1 MEISVLTA
9 LNQGLMWGILAIGVF
24 VSFKVLDFADM
35 TCEGSI
41 ALGGAITAVTLQAGL
56 HPILAVLFAL
66 LGGAGA
72 GLITGLL
79 HTKLRIPPILSGI
92 LTMTA
97 LYSINLRIMKDR
109 ASITMLNV
117 KTLTSGLT
125 DALVNSGLAY
135 KYSVQMSNM
144 IIALIFVAL
153 VIGAI
158 YWFFGTEFGCTIRA
172 TGMNPKM
179 CRAQGINTNTTIIVG
194 LMISNALI
202 ALAGCLISQ
211 MQFNTTVSMGTGA
224 IVIGLAS
231 IIIGEALTGKKF
243 SFWARLTM
251 LNVKT
256 LTSGLTDALVNSG
269 LAYKYSVQMSNM
281 IIALIFVALV
291 IGAIYWFFG
300 TEFGCTI
307 RATGMNP
314 KMCRAQGI
322 NTNTTIIVGLM
333 ISNALI
339 ALAGCLI
346 SQMQFNTTVSMGT
359 GAIVI
364 GLASIIIGEAL
375 TGKKFSFWARLIM
388 LIVGSILYRLVIT
401 MVLMI
406 PGFNT
411 NDLKLL
417 TAIVVAVA
425 LAIPAIKGGAKPL
438 IQKFIGK
445 KGGNENA

>member
-144 IIALIFVAL
+144 IIALV
-153 VIGAI
+153 
-158 YWFFGTEFGCTIRA
+158 
-172 TGMNPKM
+172 
-179 CRAQGINTNTTIIVG
+179 
-194 LMISNALI
+194 
-202 ALAGCLISQ
+202 
-211 MQFNTTVSMGTGA
+211 
-224 IVIGLAS
+224 
-231 IIIGEALTGKKF
+231 
-243 SFWARLTM
+243 
-251 LNVKT
+251 
-256 LTSGLTDALVNSG
+256 
-269 LAYKYSVQMSNM
+269 
-281 IIALIFVALV
+281 FVALV

>member
-125 DALVNSGLAY
+125 DALVNGGLAY

-144 IIALIFVAL
+144 IIALVFVAL

-251 LNVKT
+251 L
-256 LTSGLTDALVNSG
+256 
-269 LAYKYSVQMSNM
+269 
-281 IIALIFVALV
+281 
-291 IGAIYWFFG
+291 
-300 TEFGCTI
+300 
-307 RATGMNP
+307 
-314 KMCRAQGI
+314 
-322 NTNTTIIVGLM
+322 
-333 ISNALI
+333 
-339 ALAGCLI
+339 
-346 SQMQFNTTVSMGT
+346 
-359 GAIVI
+359 
-364 GLASIIIGEAL
+364 
-375 TGKKFSFWARLIM
+375 
-388 LIVGSILYRLVIT
+388 IVGSILYRLVIT

>member
-72 GLITGLL
+72 GLL

-144 IIALIFVAL
+144 IIALV
-153 VIGAI
+153 
-158 YWFFGTEFGCTIRA
+158 
-172 TGMNPKM
+172 
-179 CRAQGINTNTTIIVG
+179 
-194 LMISNALI
+194 
-202 ALAGCLISQ
+202 
-211 MQFNTTVSMGTGA
+211 
-224 IVIGLAS
+224 
-231 IIIGEALTGKKF
+231 
-243 SFWARLTM
+243 
-251 LNVKT
+251 
-256 LTSGLTDALVNSG
+256 
-269 LAYKYSVQMSNM
+269 
-281 IIALIFVALV
+281 FVALV

>member
-1 MEISVLTA
+1 MTA

-41 ALGGAITAVTLQAGL
+41 AMGGAITAITLQAGL
-56 HPILAVLFAL
+56 HPLLAVLFSL

-79 HTKLRIPPILSGI
+79 HTKLKIPPILSGI

-97 LYSINLRIMKDR
+97 LYSINLRIMQDR

-125 DALVNSGLAY
+125 DALVGSGLPY
-135 KYSVQMSNM
+135 KYGVQVSNM
-144 IIALIFVAL
+144 IIALIFVCL
-153 VIGAI
+153 VIGVI

-251 LNVKT
+251 L
-256 LTSGLTDALVNSG
+256 
-269 LAYKYSVQMSNM
+269 
-281 IIALIFVALV
+281 
-291 IGAIYWFFG
+291 
-300 TEFGCTI
+300 
-307 RATGMNP
+307 
-314 KMCRAQGI
+314 
-322 NTNTTIIVGLM
+322 
-333 ISNALI
+333 
-339 ALAGCLI
+339 
-346 SQMQFNTTVSMGT
+346 
-359 GAIVI
+359 
-364 GLASIIIGEAL
+364 
-375 TGKKFSFWARLIM
+375 
-388 LIVGSILYRLVIT
+388 IVGSILYRLVIT

>member
-1 MEISVLTA
+1 MEISIMTA

-41 ALGGAITAVTLQAGL
+41 AMGGAITAITLQAGL
-56 HPILAVLFAL
+56 HPLLAVLFSL

-79 HTKLRIPPILSGI
+79 HTKLKIPPILSGI

-97 LYSINLRIMKDR
+97 LYSINLRIMQDR

-125 DALVNSGLAY
+125 DALVGSGLPY
-135 KYSVQMSNM
+135 KYGVQVSNM
-144 IIALIFVAL
+144 IIALIFVGL
-153 VIGAI
+153 VIGVI

-251 LNVKT
+251 L
-256 LTSGLTDALVNSG
+256 
-269 LAYKYSVQMSNM
+269 
-281 IIALIFVALV
+281 
-291 IGAIYWFFG
+291 
-300 TEFGCTI
+300 
-307 RATGMNP
+307 
-314 KMCRAQGI
+314 
-322 NTNTTIIVGLM
+322 
-333 ISNALI
+333 
-339 ALAGCLI
+339 
-346 SQMQFNTTVSMGT
+346 
-359 GAIVI
+359 
-364 GLASIIIGEAL
+364 
-375 TGKKFSFWARLIM
+375 
-388 LIVGSILYRLVIT
+388 IVGSILYRLVIT

>member
-1 MEISVLTA
+1 MEISIMTA

-41 ALGGAITAVTLQAGL
+41 AMGGAITAITLQAGL
-56 HPILAVLFAL
+56 HPLLAVLFSL

-79 HTKLRIPPILSGI
+79 HTKLKIPPILSGI

-125 DALVNSGLAY
+125 DALVGSGLPY
-135 KYSVQMSNM
+135 KYGVQVSNM
-144 IIALIFVAL
+144 IIALIFVVL
-153 VIGAI
+153 VIGVI

-231 IIIGEALTGKKF
+231 IIIGEAMTGKKF
-243 SFWARLTM
+243 SFWAKLAM
-251 LNVKT
+251 LV
-256 LTSGLTDALVNSG
+256 
-269 LAYKYSVQMSNM
+269 
-281 IIALIFVALV
+281 
-291 IGAIYWFFG
+291 
-300 TEFGCTI
+300 
-307 RATGMNP
+307 
-314 KMCRAQGI
+314 
-322 NTNTTIIVGLM
+322 
-333 ISNALI
+333 
-339 ALAGCLI
+339 
-346 SQMQFNTTVSMGT
+346 
-359 GAIVI
+359 
-364 GLASIIIGEAL
+364 
-375 TGKKFSFWARLIM
+375 
-388 LIVGSILYRLVIT
+388 VGSIIYRLVIT
-401 MVLMI
+401 LILMI

-417 TAIVVAVA
+417 TAIIVAIA

>member
-41 ALGGAITAVTLQAGL
+41 ALGGAITAVTLQAGM

-97 LYSINLRIMKDR
+97 LYSINLRIMQDR

-117 KTLTSGLT
+117 NTLTSGLT
-125 DALVNSGLAY
+125 NAFVDAGLAY
-135 KYSVQMSNM
+135 KYGVQVSNM
-144 IIALIFVAL
+144 IIALIFVGL
-153 VIGAI
+153 VIGVI

-202 ALAGCLISQ
+202 SLAGCLISQ

-231 IIIGEALTGKKF
+231 IIIGEAMTGKKF
-243 SFWARLTM
+243 SFWAKLTM
-251 LNVKT
+251 LV
-256 LTSGLTDALVNSG
+256 
-269 LAYKYSVQMSNM
+269 
-281 IIALIFVALV
+281 
-291 IGAIYWFFG
+291 
-300 TEFGCTI
+300 
-307 RATGMNP
+307 
-314 KMCRAQGI
+314 
-322 NTNTTIIVGLM
+322 
-333 ISNALI
+333 
-339 ALAGCLI
+339 
-346 SQMQFNTTVSMGT
+346 
-359 GAIVI
+359 
-364 GLASIIIGEAL
+364 
-375 TGKKFSFWARLIM
+375 
-388 LIVGSILYRLVIT
+388 VGSIVYRLVIT
-401 MVLMI
+401 MILMI

-417 TAIVVAVA
+417 TAIIVAIA

-445 KGGNENA
+445 KGGEENA

>member
-1 MEISVLTA
+1 
-9 LNQGLMWGILAIGVF
+9 
-24 VSFKVLDFADM
+24 M

-243 SFWARLTM
+243 SFWARLM
-251 LNVKT
+251 
-256 LTSGLTDALVNSG
+256 
-269 LAYKYSVQMSNM
+269 
-281 IIALIFVALV
+281 
-291 IGAIYWFFG
+291 
-300 TEFGCTI
+300 
-307 RATGMNP
+307 
-314 KMCRAQGI
+314 
-322 NTNTTIIVGLM
+322 
-333 ISNALI
+333 
-339 ALAGCLI
+339 
-346 SQMQFNTTVSMGT
+346 
-359 GAIVI
+359 
-364 GLASIIIGEAL
+364 
-375 TGKKFSFWARLIM
+375 M

>member
-231 IIIGEALTGKKF
+231 IIIGEALTGKK
-243 SFWARLTM
+243 
-251 LNVKT
+251 V
-256 LTSGLTDALVNSG
+256 
-269 LAYKYSVQMSNM
+269 
-281 IIALIFVALV
+281 
-291 IGAIYWFFG
+291 
-300 TEFGCTI
+300 
-307 RATGMNP
+307 
-314 KMCRAQGI
+314 
-322 NTNTTIIVGLM
+322 
-333 ISNALI
+333 
-339 ALAGCLI
+339 
-346 SQMQFNTTVSMGT
+346 
-359 GAIVI
+359 
-364 GLASIIIGEAL
+364 
-375 TGKKFSFWARLIM
+375 SFWARLIM

>member
-9 LNQGLMWGILAIGVF
+9 LNQGLMWGILAIGVY
-24 VSFKVLDFADM
+24 VSFKVLNFADM

-41 ALGGAITAVTLQAGL
+41 AMGGAITAVTLQAGL
-56 HPILAVLFAL
+56 HPLLAVLFAL

-72 GLITGLL
+72 GLVTGLL
-79 HTKLRIPPILSGI
+79 HTKLKIPPILSGI

-117 KTLTSGLT
+117 KTLTSSLT
-125 DALVNSGLAY
+125 DALVDGGLAY
-135 KYSVQMSNM
+135 KYGVQVSNM
-144 IIALIFVAL
+144 IIALIFVGL
-153 VIGAI
+153 VIAVI

-172 TGMNPKM
+172 TGMN
-179 CRAQGINTNTTIIVG
+179 
-194 LMISNALI
+194 
-202 ALAGCLISQ
+202 
-211 MQFNTTVSMGTGA
+211 
-224 IVIGLAS
+224 
-231 IIIGEALTGKKF
+231 
-243 SFWARLTM
+243 
-251 LNVKT
+251 
-256 LTSGLTDALVNSG
+256 D
-269 LAYKYSVQMSNM
+269 
-281 IIALIFVALV
+281 
-291 IGAIYWFFG
+291 
-300 TEFGCTI
+300 
-307 RATGMNP
+307 

-401 MVLMI
+401 MILMI

-417 TAIVVAVA
+417 TAIIVAIA

-438 IQKFIGK
+438 LQKFIGK
-445 KGGNENA
+445 RGGADNA

>member
-1 MEISVLTA
+1 MTA

-41 ALGGAITAVTLQAGL
+41 AMGGAITAITLQAGL
-56 HPILAVLFAL
+56 HPLLAVLFSL

-79 HTKLRIPPILSGI
+79 HTKLKIPPILSGI

-97 LYSINLRIMKDR
+97 LYSINLRIMQDR

-125 DALVNSGLAY
+125 DALVGSGLPY
-135 KYSVQMSNM
+135 KYGVQVSSM
-144 IIALIFVAL
+144 IIALIFVCL
-153 VIGAI
+153 VIGVI

-231 IIIGEALTGKKF
+231 IIIGEAMTGKKF
-243 SFWARLTM
+243 SFWAKLAM
-251 LNVKT
+251 LV
-256 LTSGLTDALVNSG
+256 
-269 LAYKYSVQMSNM
+269 
-281 IIALIFVALV
+281 
-291 IGAIYWFFG
+291 
-300 TEFGCTI
+300 
-307 RATGMNP
+307 
-314 KMCRAQGI
+314 
-322 NTNTTIIVGLM
+322 
-333 ISNALI
+333 
-339 ALAGCLI
+339 
-346 SQMQFNTTVSMGT
+346 
-359 GAIVI
+359 
-364 GLASIIIGEAL
+364 
-375 TGKKFSFWARLIM
+375 
-388 LIVGSILYRLVIT
+388 VGSIIYRLVIT
-401 MVLMI
+401 LILMI

-417 TAIVVAVA
+417 TAIIVAIA

>member
-9 LNQGLMWGILAIGVF
+9 LNQGLMWGVLAIGVF
-24 VSFKVLDFADM
+24 ISFKVLDFADM

-41 ALGGAITAVTLQAGL
+41 AMGGAITAVTLQAGL

-243 SFWARLTM
+243 SFWARL
-251 LNVKT
+251 
-256 LTSGLTDALVNSG
+256 
-269 LAYKYSVQMSNM
+269 
-281 IIALIFVALV
+281 
-291 IGAIYWFFG
+291 
-300 TEFGCTI
+300 
-307 RATGMNP
+307 
-314 KMCRAQGI
+314 
-322 NTNTTIIVGLM
+322 
-333 ISNALI
+333 
-339 ALAGCLI
+339 
-346 SQMQFNTTVSMGT
+346 
-359 GAIVI
+359 
-364 GLASIIIGEAL
+364 
-375 TGKKFSFWARLIM
+375 IM

>member
-24 VSFKVLDFADM
+24 MSFKVLDFADM

-144 IIALIFVAL
+144 IIALVFVAL

-243 SFWARLTM
+243 SFWARLM
-251 LNVKT
+251 
-256 LTSGLTDALVNSG
+256 
-269 LAYKYSVQMSNM
+269 
-281 IIALIFVALV
+281 
-291 IGAIYWFFG
+291 
-300 TEFGCTI
+300 
-307 RATGMNP
+307 
-314 KMCRAQGI
+314 
-322 NTNTTIIVGLM
+322 
-333 ISNALI
+333 
-339 ALAGCLI
+339 
-346 SQMQFNTTVSMGT
+346 
-359 GAIVI
+359 
-364 GLASIIIGEAL
+364 
-375 TGKKFSFWARLIM
+375 M

>member
-243 SFWARLTM
+243 SFWA
-251 LNVKT
+251 
-256 LTSGLTDALVNSG
+256 
-269 LAYKYSVQMSNM
+269 
-281 IIALIFVALV
+281 
-291 IGAIYWFFG
+291 W
-300 TEFGCTI
+300 
-307 RATGMNP
+307 
-314 KMCRAQGI
+314 
-322 NTNTTIIVGLM
+322 
-333 ISNALI
+333 
-339 ALAGCLI
+339 
-346 SQMQFNTTVSMGT
+346 
-359 GAIVI
+359 
-364 GLASIIIGEAL
+364 
-375 TGKKFSFWARLIM
+375 LIM

>member
-66 LGGAGA
+66 LGGACA

-251 LNVKT
+251 L
-256 LTSGLTDALVNSG
+256 
-269 LAYKYSVQMSNM
+269 
-281 IIALIFVALV
+281 
-291 IGAIYWFFG
+291 
-300 TEFGCTI
+300 
-307 RATGMNP
+307 
-314 KMCRAQGI
+314 
-322 NTNTTIIVGLM
+322 
-333 ISNALI
+333 
-339 ALAGCLI
+339 
-346 SQMQFNTTVSMGT
+346 
-359 GAIVI
+359 
-364 GLASIIIGEAL
+364 
-375 TGKKFSFWARLIM
+375 
-388 LIVGSILYRLVIT
+388 IVGSILYRLVIT

>member
-243 SFWARLTM
+243 SFWARL
-251 LNVKT
+251 
-256 LTSGLTDALVNSG
+256 S
-269 LAYKYSVQMSNM
+269 
-281 IIALIFVALV
+281 
-291 IGAIYWFFG
+291 
-300 TEFGCTI
+300 
-307 RATGMNP
+307 
-314 KMCRAQGI
+314 
-322 NTNTTIIVGLM
+322 
-333 ISNALI
+333 
-339 ALAGCLI
+339 
-346 SQMQFNTTVSMGT
+346 
-359 GAIVI
+359 
-364 GLASIIIGEAL
+364 
-375 TGKKFSFWARLIM
+375 M
-388 LIVGSILYRLVIT
+388 LIVGSIIYRLVIT

>member
-41 ALGGAITAVTLQAGL
+41 AFGGAITAVTLQAGL
-56 HPILAVLFAL
+56 QPILAVLFAL

-109 ASITMLNV
+109 ASI
-117 KTLTSGLT
+117 
-125 DALVNSGLAY
+125 
-135 KYSVQMSNM
+135 
-144 IIALIFVAL
+144 
-153 VIGAI
+153 
-158 YWFFGTEFGCTIRA
+158 
-172 TGMNPKM
+172 
-179 CRAQGINTNTTIIVG
+179 
-194 LMISNALI
+194 
-202 ALAGCLISQ
+202 
-211 MQFNTTVSMGTGA
+211 
-224 IVIGLAS
+224 
-231 IIIGEALTGKKF
+231 
-243 SFWARLTM
+243 TM

>member
-153 VIGAI
+153 VIG
-158 YWFFGTEFGCTIRA
+158 
-172 TGMNPKM
+172 
-179 CRAQGINTNTTIIVG
+179 V
-194 LMISNALI
+194 
-202 ALAGCLISQ
+202 
-211 MQFNTTVSMGTGA
+211 
-224 IVIGLAS
+224 
-231 IIIGEALTGKKF
+231 
-243 SFWARLTM
+243 
-251 LNVKT
+251 
-256 LTSGLTDALVNSG
+256 
-269 LAYKYSVQMSNM
+269 
-281 IIALIFVALV
+281 
-291 IGAIYWFFG
+291 IYWFFG

>member
-24 VSFKVLDFADM
+24 MSFKVLDFADM

-243 SFWARLTM
+243 SFWARLM
-251 LNVKT
+251 
-256 LTSGLTDALVNSG
+256 
-269 LAYKYSVQMSNM
+269 
-281 IIALIFVALV
+281 
-291 IGAIYWFFG
+291 
-300 TEFGCTI
+300 
-307 RATGMNP
+307 
-314 KMCRAQGI
+314 
-322 NTNTTIIVGLM
+322 
-333 ISNALI
+333 
-339 ALAGCLI
+339 
-346 SQMQFNTTVSMGT
+346 
-359 GAIVI
+359 
-364 GLASIIIGEAL
+364 
-375 TGKKFSFWARLIM
+375 M

-445 KGGNENA
+445 KGGDENA

>member
-1 MEISVLTA
+1 MEISIMTA

-41 ALGGAITAVTLQAGL
+41 AMGGAITAITLQAGL
-56 HPILAVLFAL
+56 HPLLAVLFSL

-79 HTKLRIPPILSGI
+79 HTKLKIPPILSGI

-97 LYSINLRIMKDR
+97 LYSINLRIMQDR

-125 DALVNSGLAY
+125 DALVGSGLPH
-135 KYSVQMSNM
+135 KYGVQVSNM
-144 IIALIFVAL
+144 IIALIFVGL
-153 VIGAI
+153 VIGVI

-231 IIIGEALTGKKF
+231 IIIGEAMTGKKF
-243 SFWARLTM
+243 SFWAKLAM
-251 LNVKT
+251 LV
-256 LTSGLTDALVNSG
+256 
-269 LAYKYSVQMSNM
+269 
-281 IIALIFVALV
+281 
-291 IGAIYWFFG
+291 
-300 TEFGCTI
+300 
-307 RATGMNP
+307 
-314 KMCRAQGI
+314 
-322 NTNTTIIVGLM
+322 
-333 ISNALI
+333 
-339 ALAGCLI
+339 
-346 SQMQFNTTVSMGT
+346 
-359 GAIVI
+359 
-364 GLASIIIGEAL
+364 
-375 TGKKFSFWARLIM
+375 
-388 LIVGSILYRLVIT
+388 VGSIIYRLVIT
-401 MVLMI
+401 LILMI

-417 TAIVVAVA
+417 TAIIVAIA

>member
-1 MEISVLTA
+1 MEISIMTA

-41 ALGGAITAVTLQAGL
+41 AMGGAITAITLQAGL
-56 HPILAVLFAL
+56 HPLLAVLFSL

-79 HTKLRIPPILSGI
+79 HTKLKIPPILSGI

-125 DALVNSGLAY
+125 DALVGSGLPY
-135 KYSVQMSNM
+135 KYGVQVSSM
-144 IIALIFVAL
+144 IIALIFVCL
-153 VIGAI
+153 VIG
-158 YWFFGTEFGCTIRA
+158 
-172 TGMNPKM
+172 
-179 CRAQGINTNTTIIVG
+179 V
-194 LMISNALI
+194 
-202 ALAGCLISQ
+202 
-211 MQFNTTVSMGTGA
+211 
-224 IVIGLAS
+224 
-231 IIIGEALTGKKF
+231 
-243 SFWARLTM
+243 
-251 LNVKT
+251 
-256 LTSGLTDALVNSG
+256 
-269 LAYKYSVQMSNM
+269 
-281 IIALIFVALV
+281 
-291 IGAIYWFFG
+291 IYWFFG

>member
-24 VSFKVLDFADM
+24 MSFKVLDFADM

-56 HPILAVLFAL
+56 HPILAVFFAL

-144 IIALIFVAL
+144 IIALVFVAL

-243 SFWARLTM
+243 SFWARLM
-251 LNVKT
+251 
-256 LTSGLTDALVNSG
+256 
-269 LAYKYSVQMSNM
+269 
-281 IIALIFVALV
+281 
-291 IGAIYWFFG
+291 
-300 TEFGCTI
+300 
-307 RATGMNP
+307 
-314 KMCRAQGI
+314 
-322 NTNTTIIVGLM
+322 
-333 ISNALI
+333 
-339 ALAGCLI
+339 
-346 SQMQFNTTVSMGT
+346 
-359 GAIVI
+359 
-364 GLASIIIGEAL
+364 
-375 TGKKFSFWARLIM
+375 M

>member
-224 IVIGLAS
+224 LVIGLAS

-243 SFWARLTM
+243 SFWARL
-251 LNVKT
+251 V
-256 LTSGLTDALVNSG
+256 
-269 LAYKYSVQMSNM
+269 
-281 IIALIFVALV
+281 
-291 IGAIYWFFG
+291 
-300 TEFGCTI
+300 
-307 RATGMNP
+307 
-314 KMCRAQGI
+314 
-322 NTNTTIIVGLM
+322 
-333 ISNALI
+333 
-339 ALAGCLI
+339 
-346 SQMQFNTTVSMGT
+346 
-359 GAIVI
+359 
-364 GLASIIIGEAL
+364 
-375 TGKKFSFWARLIM
+375 M

>member
-24 VSFKVLDFADM
+24 MSFKVLDFADM

-243 SFWARLTM
+243 SFWARLM
-251 LNVKT
+251 
-256 LTSGLTDALVNSG
+256 
-269 LAYKYSVQMSNM
+269 
-281 IIALIFVALV
+281 
-291 IGAIYWFFG
+291 
-300 TEFGCTI
+300 
-307 RATGMNP
+307 
-314 KMCRAQGI
+314 
-322 NTNTTIIVGLM
+322 
-333 ISNALI
+333 
-339 ALAGCLI
+339 
-346 SQMQFNTTVSMGT
+346 
-359 GAIVI
+359 
-364 GLASIIIGEAL
+364 
-375 TGKKFSFWARLIM
+375 M

-401 MVLMI
+401 IVLMI

>member
-66 LGGAGA
+66 LGGACA

-109 ASITMLNV
+109 ASI
-117 KTLTSGLT
+117 
-125 DALVNSGLAY
+125 
-135 KYSVQMSNM
+135 
-144 IIALIFVAL
+144 
-153 VIGAI
+153 
-158 YWFFGTEFGCTIRA
+158 
-172 TGMNPKM
+172 
-179 CRAQGINTNTTIIVG
+179 
-194 LMISNALI
+194 
-202 ALAGCLISQ
+202 
-211 MQFNTTVSMGTGA
+211 
-224 IVIGLAS
+224 
-231 IIIGEALTGKKF
+231 
-243 SFWARLTM
+243 TM

>member
-243 SFWARLTM
+243 SFWVRLT
-251 LNVKT
+251 
-256 LTSGLTDALVNSG
+256 
-269 LAYKYSVQMSNM
+269 
-281 IIALIFVALV
+281 
-291 IGAIYWFFG
+291 
-300 TEFGCTI
+300 
-307 RATGMNP
+307 
-314 KMCRAQGI
+314 
-322 NTNTTIIVGLM
+322 
-333 ISNALI
+333 
-339 ALAGCLI
+339 
-346 SQMQFNTTVSMGT
+346 
-359 GAIVI
+359 
-364 GLASIIIGEAL
+364 
-375 TGKKFSFWARLIM
+375 M

>member
-153 VIGAI
+153 VIGVI

-251 LNVKT
+251 L
-256 LTSGLTDALVNSG
+256 
-269 LAYKYSVQMSNM
+269 
-281 IIALIFVALV
+281 
-291 IGAIYWFFG
+291 
-300 TEFGCTI
+300 
-307 RATGMNP
+307 
-314 KMCRAQGI
+314 
-322 NTNTTIIVGLM
+322 
-333 ISNALI
+333 
-339 ALAGCLI
+339 
-346 SQMQFNTTVSMGT
+346 
-359 GAIVI
+359 
-364 GLASIIIGEAL
+364 
-375 TGKKFSFWARLIM
+375 
-388 LIVGSILYRLVIT
+388 IVGSILYRLVIT

>member
-1 MEISVLTA
+1 MEISIMTA

-41 ALGGAITAVTLQAGL
+41 AMGGAITAITLQAGL
-56 HPILAVLFAL
+56 HPLLAVLFSL

-79 HTKLRIPPILSGI
+79 HTKLKIPPILSGI

-97 LYSINLRIMKDR
+97 LYSINLRIMQDR

-125 DALVNSGLAY
+125 DALVGSGLPY
-135 KYSVQMSNM
+135 KYGVQVSNM
-144 IIALIFVAL
+144 IIALIFVGL
-153 VIGAI
+153 VIG
-158 YWFFGTEFGCTIRA
+158 
-172 TGMNPKM
+172 
-179 CRAQGINTNTTIIVG
+179 V
-194 LMISNALI
+194 
-202 ALAGCLISQ
+202 
-211 MQFNTTVSMGTGA
+211 
-224 IVIGLAS
+224 
-231 IIIGEALTGKKF
+231 
-243 SFWARLTM
+243 
-251 LNVKT
+251 
-256 LTSGLTDALVNSG
+256 
-269 LAYKYSVQMSNM
+269 
-281 IIALIFVALV
+281 
-291 IGAIYWFFG
+291 IYWFFG

>member
-125 DALVNSGLAY
+125 DALVNG
-135 KYSVQMSNM
+135 
-144 IIALIFVAL
+144 
-153 VIGAI
+153 
-158 YWFFGTEFGCTIRA
+158 
-172 TGMNPKM
+172 
-179 CRAQGINTNTTIIVG
+179 
-194 LMISNALI
+194 
-202 ALAGCLISQ
+202 
-211 MQFNTTVSMGTGA
+211 
-224 IVIGLAS
+224 
-231 IIIGEALTGKKF
+231 
-243 SFWARLTM
+243 
-251 LNVKT
+251 
-256 LTSGLTDALVNSG
+256 G

-388 LIVGSILYRLVIT
+388 LVVGSILYRLVIT

>member
-92 LTMTA
+92 LTMTV

-251 LNVKT
+251 L
-256 LTSGLTDALVNSG
+256 
-269 LAYKYSVQMSNM
+269 
-281 IIALIFVALV
+281 
-291 IGAIYWFFG
+291 
-300 TEFGCTI
+300 
-307 RATGMNP
+307 
-314 KMCRAQGI
+314 
-322 NTNTTIIVGLM
+322 
-333 ISNALI
+333 
-339 ALAGCLI
+339 
-346 SQMQFNTTVSMGT
+346 
-359 GAIVI
+359 
-364 GLASIIIGEAL
+364 
-375 TGKKFSFWARLIM
+375 
-388 LIVGSILYRLVIT
+388 IVGSILYRLVIT

>member
-1 MEISVLTA
+1 MEISIMTA

-41 ALGGAITAVTLQAGL
+41 AMGGAITAITLQAGL
-56 HPILAVLFAL
+56 HPLLAVLFSL

-79 HTKLRIPPILSGI
+79 HTKLKIPPILSGI

-97 LYSINLRIMKDR
+97 LYSINLRIMQDR

-125 DALVNSGLAY
+125 DALVGSGLPY
-135 KYSVQMSNM
+135 KYGVQVSNM
-144 IIALIFVAL
+144 IIALIFVCL
-153 VIGAI
+153 VIGVI

-231 IIIGEALTGKKF
+231 IIIGEAMTGKKF
-243 SFWARLTM
+243 SFWAKLAM
-251 LNVKT
+251 LV
-256 LTSGLTDALVNSG
+256 
-269 LAYKYSVQMSNM
+269 
-281 IIALIFVALV
+281 
-291 IGAIYWFFG
+291 
-300 TEFGCTI
+300 
-307 RATGMNP
+307 
-314 KMCRAQGI
+314 
-322 NTNTTIIVGLM
+322 
-333 ISNALI
+333 
-339 ALAGCLI
+339 
-346 SQMQFNTTVSMGT
+346 
-359 GAIVI
+359 
-364 GLASIIIGEAL
+364 
-375 TGKKFSFWARLIM
+375 
-388 LIVGSILYRLVIT
+388 VGSIIYRLVIT
-401 MVLMI
+401 LILMI

-417 TAIVVAVA
+417 TAIIVAIA

-438 IQKFIGK
+438 IQKFMGK
-445 KGGNENA
+445 KGGSENA

>member
-1 MEISVLTA
+1 MTA

-41 ALGGAITAVTLQAGL
+41 AMGGAITAITLQAGL
-56 HPILAVLFAL
+56 HPLLAVLFSL

-79 HTKLRIPPILSGI
+79 HTKLKIPPILSGI

-125 DALVNSGLAY
+125 DALVGSGLPY
-135 KYSVQMSNM
+135 KYGVQVSSM
-144 IIALIFVAL
+144 IIALIFVCL
-153 VIGAI
+153 VIGVI

-231 IIIGEALTGKKF
+231 IIIGEAMTGKKF
-243 SFWARLTM
+243 SFWAKLAM
-251 LNVKT
+251 LV
-256 LTSGLTDALVNSG
+256 
-269 LAYKYSVQMSNM
+269 
-281 IIALIFVALV
+281 
-291 IGAIYWFFG
+291 
-300 TEFGCTI
+300 
-307 RATGMNP
+307 
-314 KMCRAQGI
+314 
-322 NTNTTIIVGLM
+322 
-333 ISNALI
+333 
-339 ALAGCLI
+339 
-346 SQMQFNTTVSMGT
+346 
-359 GAIVI
+359 
-364 GLASIIIGEAL
+364 
-375 TGKKFSFWARLIM
+375 
-388 LIVGSILYRLVIT
+388 VGSIIYRLVIT
-401 MVLMI
+401 LILMI

-417 TAIVVAVA
+417 TAIIVAIA

>member
-109 ASITMLNV
+109 ASITM
-117 KTLTSGLT
+117 
-125 DALVNSGLAY
+125 
-135 KYSVQMSNM
+135 
-144 IIALIFVAL
+144 I
-153 VIGAI
+153 
-158 YWFFGTEFGCTIRA
+158 
-172 TGMNPKM
+172 
-179 CRAQGINTNTTIIVG
+179 
-194 LMISNALI
+194 
-202 ALAGCLISQ
+202 
-211 MQFNTTVSMGTGA
+211 
-224 IVIGLAS
+224 
-231 IIIGEALTGKKF
+231 
-243 SFWARLTM
+243 
-251 LNVKT
+251 NVKT

-388 LIVGSILYRLVIT
+388 LVVGSILYRLVIT